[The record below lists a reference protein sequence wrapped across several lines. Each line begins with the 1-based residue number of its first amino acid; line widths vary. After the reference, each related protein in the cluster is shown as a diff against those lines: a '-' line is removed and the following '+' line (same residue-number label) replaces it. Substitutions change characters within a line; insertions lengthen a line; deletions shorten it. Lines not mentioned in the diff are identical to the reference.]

1 MVGWAHYLGADEKY
15 DSIQP
20 EIADNEIVR
29 NGEMQICIC
38 AQFEAGLTEIYLPR
52 KTKFA
57 LREAILKK
65 KFCFYGHFPYPP

>member
-1 MVGWAHYLGADEKY
+1 MVEWAHYLGADEKY

-57 LREAILKK
+57 LS
-65 KFCFYGHFPYPP
+65 F